1 MMRPSTFAAA
11 PGNKSARAEQCAA
24 GWISLLKNECGSG
37 LVEYAI
43 VFVIFMTMLLGIADF
58 GRAMY
63 AYHFVSSAARDAT
76 RWAAVN
82 GANCAQDGSCAAA
95 ASTASIQNFVKNA
108 PAGID
113 PTKITV
119 NPTWP
124 ILANSPTVCS
134 TTQNAPGCTVR
145 VQVQY
150 AFSFAVPIV
159 GKLVNSGNPLT
170 LSSTSQ
176 MLVIH

>member
-1 MMRPSTFAAA
+1 MMPFSASGAASNSKR
-11 PGNKSARAEQCAA
+11 GRTARL
-24 GWISLLKNECGSG
+24 ISLLKNECGSG

-43 VFVIFMTMLLGIADF
+43 VFTIFMTMLLGIADF

-82 GANCAQDGSCAAA
+82 GANCTQDGSCAAPA
-95 ASTASIQNFVKNA
+95 TTTTIQDFVKNA

-124 ILANSPTVCS
+124 FLLNSSPTVCS
-134 TTQNAPGCTVR
+134 TTPNAPGCTVR

-159 GKLVNSGNPLT
+159 GKLINGGNPIT

>member
-1 MMRPSTFAAA
+1 MTPLSISPATPSDV
-11 PGNKSARAEQCAA
+11 PDRRARWT
-24 GWISLLKNECGSG
+24 GLLKGECGSG

-43 VFVIFMTMLLGIADF
+43 VFTIFMTMLLGIADF

-82 GANCAQDGSCAAA
+82 GANCAQDASCTFANGA
-95 ASTASIQNFVKNA
+95 QPQDVENFVTQHE
-108 PAGID
+108 PLGINSAQL
-113 PTKITV
+113 V
-119 NPTWP
+119 VHPTWP
-124 ILANSPTVCS
+124 FLVNSSPTVCS

-145 VQVQY
+145 VQVNY
-150 AFSFAVPIV
+150 TFSFAVPIV
-159 GKLVNSGNPLT
+159 GQLINGGNPIT